1 MRVFSNLIVQIF
13 TTAANDLLQAGWWAN
28 VAALDAKSGAKIR
41 NETKFLLFSFEIISN
56 LTITSHFLGSYDY
69 YLPQYN

>member
-28 VAALDAKSGAKIR
+28 VAALDAKSGAKIVQIER
-41 NETKFLLFSFEIISN
+41 NTKFI
-56 LTITSHFLGSYDY
+56 
-69 YLPQYN
+69 